1 GRHARARLQRTEAGE
16 DSRTIR
22 GTMRA
27 LPLLVLLLCGAPG
40 HGQDPGQALGTDEVS
55 PKELQEM
62 SAQGSKYINKEMKHA
77 LKGMR
82 QIKALLQKNSEE
94 RRALLDE
101 LEEAKRK
108 KEDAINVTRESE
120 EKLKGSQGVCN
131 DSMQALWEECKPCL
145 KQTCMKFYARV
156 CRRGPGVVGHQLE
169 EFLNQSSPL
178 YLWMNGDR
186 VDSLL
191 EGERGQEHALD
202 ALQDSF
208 QHTAGLMD
216 ALFADSLFARDAPEL
231 RFWPFRG
238 AAHRGPLFGAG
249 SRVVR
254 SLLPLHRFEPFSFE
268 DMFRPFVDVMQ
279 QVQAAMEA
287 QLQEAQEQLPDWQA
301 PGESPEGSSSQ
312 SVCREIRHNSTG
324 CLRMKDQC
332 AKCREILAVDCS
344 ASNPAQE
351 QLRQDLSDSLLAAE
365 KFSRRYDQLL
375 HAYKQKT
382 LSSTALLKRLNG
394 EFSWVSRLAN
404 LTQGEEQDY
413 LQVTSVNSQMSN
425 ADSLGVTL
433 VSLRLFDSPPMTVS
447 IPETVSRKNPKFMEM
462 VAEKALQEY
471 RQSRVE

>member
-1 GRHARARLQRTEAGE
+1 
-16 DSRTIR
+16 
-22 GTMRA
+22 MRA
-27 LPLLVLLLCGAPG
+27 LLLLVLLLCGAPG
-40 HGQDPGQALGTDEVS
+40 RGQDPGQALGPDEVS

-62 SAQGSKYINKEMKHA
+62 SAQGSKYISKEMKHA

-82 QIKALLQKNSEE
+82 QIKALMEKNSEE
-94 RRALLDE
+94 RRALLGE

-108 KEDAINVTRESE
+108 KEDAINITRESE
-120 EKLKGSQGVCN
+120 EKLRGSQGVCN
-131 DSMQALWEECKPCL
+131 ESMQALWEECKPCL

-191 EGERGQEHALD
+191 EGERVQEHALD

-216 ALFADSLFARDAPEL
+216 TLFADSLFARDAPEL

-287 QLQEAQEQLPDWQA
+287 QLQAAQEQLPDWQA
-301 PGESPEGSSSQ
+301 PGESPEGGSSQ

-382 LSSTALLKRLNG
+382 LSSSALLKRLNG

-413 LQVTSVNSQMSN
+413 LQVTSVNSQVSN

-447 IPETVSRKNPKFMEM
+447 IPETVSRKSPKFMEM
-462 VAEKALQEY
+462 VAEKALQEF
-471 RQSRVE
+471 RQNGVE

>member
-1 GRHARARLQRTEAGE
+1 
-16 DSRTIR
+16 
-22 GTMRA
+22 MRA
-27 LPLLVLLLCGAPG
+27 LLLFVLLLCGAPG
-40 HGQDPGQALGTDEVS
+40 RGQDPGQALGPDEVS

-82 QIKALLQKNSEE
+82 QIKALMEKNSEE
-94 RRALLDE
+94 RRALLGE

-108 KEDAINVTRESE
+108 KEDAINITRESE
-120 EKLKGSQGVCN
+120 EKLRGSQGVCN
-131 DSMQALWEECKPCL
+131 ESMQALWEECKPCL

-216 ALFADSLFARDAPEL
+216 TLFADSLFARDAPEL

-287 QLQEAQEQLPDWQA
+287 QLQAAQEQLPDWQA
-301 PGESPEGSSSQ
+301 PGESPEGGSSQ

-382 LSSTALLKRLNG
+382 LSSSALLKRLNG

-413 LQVTSVNSQMSN
+413 LQVTSVNSQVSN

-447 IPETVSRKNPKFMEM
+447 IPETVSRKSPKFMEM
-462 VAEKALQEY
+462 VAEKALQEF
-471 RQSRVE
+471 RQNGVE

>member
-1 GRHARARLQRTEAGE
+1 HARARLQRTEAGE

-301 PGESPEGSSSQ
+301 PGESPEGGSSQ

-382 LSSTALLKRLNG
+382 LSSTALLIAQA
-394 EFSWVSRLAN
+394 V
-404 LTQGEEQDY
+404 
-413 LQVTSVNSQMSN
+413 
-425 ADSLGVTL
+425 
-433 VSLRLFDSPPMTVS
+433 
-447 IPETVSRKNPKFMEM
+447 ETI
-462 VAEKALQEY
+462 
-471 RQSRVE
+471 